1 MYTENFV
8 SVFIFISVF
17 LAPLSILRE
26 YGRRSVPDPC
36 GEEFPTSVFEN
47 YRPVWEGRG
56 LTASAPIPEFLDS
69 WIPGPDPNPRRAEKL
84 YL

>member
-8 SVFIFISVF
+8 FVFIFISVF

-47 YRPVWEGRG
+47 YRPAWEGRG

-69 WIPGPDPNPRRAEKL
+69 WIPGPDPDPRRAERL
-84 YL
+84 FL